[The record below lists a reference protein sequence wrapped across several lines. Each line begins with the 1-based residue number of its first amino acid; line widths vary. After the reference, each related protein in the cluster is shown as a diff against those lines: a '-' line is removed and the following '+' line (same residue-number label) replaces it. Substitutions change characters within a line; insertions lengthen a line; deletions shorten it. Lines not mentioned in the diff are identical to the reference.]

1 MLRDYLNII
10 GVLYATDFKTADVLT
25 RLLGGVTSYKCDYKK
40 YLQSVFF
47 LFYNSFFS
55 FFLGGQE
62 IVKNLKIV
70 QIFKKKKVFRCSK
83 KIFLKHIKLVCNF

>member
-10 GVLYATDFKTADVLT
+10 GVLYDTDFKTADVLT

-55 FFLGGQE
+55 FFFSARNSE
-62 IVKNLKIV
+62 K
-70 QIFKKKKVFRCSK
+70 S
-83 KIFLKHIKLVCNF
+83 